1 MAYRLWT
8 MTLSTLVTTGLFL
21 LNFASAELP
30 PNYSFM
36 HEATKAPR
44 VSFYDYIIIGG
55 GTAGIPLAATLS
67 ANYSVLLLERGK
79 SPYDDANI
87 TIVSNFGRY
96 FFDPS
101 PDSPSQQFI
110 VENVVNSRPKVLGGG
125 TSINAGFHSRGEE
138 QFNEEAKLTDYDL
151 IQDSYEWAEK
161 VIVFEPQ
168 VQAWQTALANG
179 LVEAGVAPN
188 NGYTLDHLTGTK
200 VGGTLFD
207 KNGIRHSAADL
218 LQYANPEGLS
228 LYLHATANK
237 ILFRLKGKSKPKAY
251 GVVFQDSLGKKHV
264 AYLKGKKND
273 EIVLAAG
280 AIGSPQ
286 LLMLSGI
293 GPKDQLNA
301 LNIRVVLDQPYVGKD
316 MADNAQNVL
325 FVPSPDKVEQSILQ
339 VVGITSFGS
348 YIEAGSGFNFIF
360 ADLSD
365 YQGYHYERGG
375 FIIEKING
383 PVSKGELKIVN
394 RDPADNPSLTFNYFN
409 ETEDLEK
416 CVRGL
421 QTILDA
427 INTEAFSDHKLSNM
441 TNQDIL
447 DLNMKLPYN
456 LIQHGNT
463 SITLEQHCRDTV
475 RSMWH
480 YHGGCHIG
488 QVVDDDYKVIGVDAL
503 RVIDGSTLLNSP
515 GPNPAAS
522 VLMLGRYMG
531 VTILNQRLADAVK
544 PYADS

>member
-1 MAYRLWT
+1 MAYRFWT
-8 MTLSTLVTTGLFL
+8 MILSAIVSLFL
-21 LNFASAELP
+21 LDFAIAELP

-79 SPYDDANI
+79 APYDDANI

-96 FFDPS
+96 FFDNT

-125 TSINAGFHSRGEE
+125 TAINAGFHSRGEQ
-138 QFNEEAKLTDYDL
+138 QFNEEARLTDADL
-151 IQDSYEWAEK
+151 IQESYEWAEK
-161 VIVFEPQ
+161 VIVFEPV

-179 LVEAGVAPN
+179 LVEAGVAPY

-207 KNGIRHSAADL
+207 ENGTRHSAADL

-228 LYLHATANK
+228 LYLHATVHK
-237 ILFRLKGKSKPKAY
+237 ILFRLKVKSKPRAY
-251 GVVFQDSLGKKHV
+251 GVVFQDALGKKHV
-264 AYLKGKKND
+264 AYLKGGKSD
-273 EIVLAAG
+273 EIILAAG

-293 GPKDQLNA
+293 GPKDQLDA

-325 FVPSPDKVEQSILQ
+325 FVPAPFKVEQSILQ

-360 ADLSD
+360 ADLSE
-365 YQGYHYERGG
+365 YEGYHYERGG

-383 PVSKGELKIVN
+383 PVSKGKLKIVN
-394 RDPADNPSLTFNYFN
+394 LDPADNPSLTFNYFN

-427 INTEAFSDHKLSNM
+427 VNTEAFSDYKLSNM

-456 LIQHGNT
+456 LIQHGNI

-488 QVVDDDYKVIGVDAL
+488 QVVDDNYKVIGVDAL
-503 RVIDGSTLLNSP
+503 RVIDGSTILNSP

-531 VTILNQRLADAVK
+531 VTILNQRLAEAAK
-544 PYADS
+544 PYADW